1 MNKKADGKE
10 KVTMP
15 VLMKGFALVFLAGTV
30 LFALLYGKTAAG
42 IWLSLAI
49 TCGTFAYHLGMRL
62 LTGLAFRTV
71 MRNRAD
77 YRKRWYRVLP
87 RERALYERLGVK
99 RWKKRLPSYDASLFD
114 PRLHTWEE
122 IAQAMCQAE
131 LVHEIIVVLSFLP
144 IAAGRWFGAFP
155 VFILTSVLAAAVDLT
170 FVILQRYN
178 RQRVL
183 RILDRKQ

>member
-1 MNKKADGKE
+1 MNKKVSGKE

-15 VLMKGFALVFLAGTV
+15 FLMKGLALAFLAGTV

-42 IWLSLAI
+42 ICLSLAI
-49 TCGTFAYHLGMRL
+49 TCGTFAYHLWMRL
-62 LTGLAFRTV
+62 LTGLAFRMV

-77 YRKRWYRVLP
+77 YRRRWYQVSP

-99 RWKKRLPSYDASLFD
+99 MWKKRLPSYDASLFD
-114 PRLHTWEE
+114 PHLHTWEE

-131 LVHEIIVVLSFLP
+131 LVHETIAVLSFLP

-155 VFILTSVLAAAVDLT
+155 VFILTSVLAAAFDLT
-170 FVILQRYN
+170 FVMLQRYN

-183 RILDRKQ
+183 AILSRKR